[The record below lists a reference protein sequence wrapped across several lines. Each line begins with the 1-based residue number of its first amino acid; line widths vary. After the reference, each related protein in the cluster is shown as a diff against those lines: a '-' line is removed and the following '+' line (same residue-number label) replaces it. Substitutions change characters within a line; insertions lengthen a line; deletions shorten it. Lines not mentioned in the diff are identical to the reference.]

1 MGKIVVSQFMSLDG
15 VIEDPGG
22 AEDFDLGGWSFKL
35 ERGDEGDRFKLDEV
49 MGADALLLGRKTFE
63 GFAAAWPGREGDF
76 ADKFNT
82 MPKYVVSTT
91 IENPEWNNSTVIAGD
106 VAGAVGELRDRYQG
120 DILVNGSAT
129 LVKELNAHGL
139 VDEYRLMLYPV
150 ILGHGL
156 RLFVEGSSNTNL
168 RLTSSQEVGPD
179 GVIILTYEPAREGEP
194 SA

>member
-22 AEDFDLGGWSFKL
+22 SEDFDLGGWSFKL

-49 MGADALLLGRKTFE
+49 MGADALLLGRKTYE
-63 GFAAAWPGREGDF
+63 GFAAAWPGRGGDF

-150 ILGHGL
+150 VLGHGL
-156 RLFVEGSSNTNL
+156 RLFVEGNSNANL